1 MIFRKPDQATDSQL
15 TDNTL
20 ITRKNNYLLNNI
32 VQRDARKLGLK
43 HNIVNIFSLSLLLSS
58 ATLAFIPQVDSITFV
73 VIFAIS
79 LLFFS
84 QYKLRA
90 MVSAAEDN
98 GDSLTHSRS
107 SQKFLVIKSIQLQLV
122 HRLKTHKEKL

>member
-1 MIFRKPDQATDSQL
+1 MIFRKPYQATGSQL

-20 ITRKNNYLLNNI
+20 ITRKNNYLLDNI

-58 ATLAFIPQVDSITFV
+58 ATLAFIPQVDSIIFV
-73 VIFAIS
+73 LIFVIS

-90 MVSAAEDN
+90 MVSSAEGN
-98 GDSLTHSRS
+98 GVSLTHNRS

-122 HRLKTHKEKL
+122 HQLKTHKEKL

>member
-1 MIFRKPDQATDSQL
+1 MIFRKPDQAVDSQR

-20 ITRKNNYLLNNI
+20 ITRKNEYLLNKI

-43 HNIVNIFSLSLLLSS
+43 HNIVNIISLSLLFSS
-58 ATLAFIPQVDSITFV
+58 VTLAFIPQVDVITFV
-73 VIFAIS
+73 VIFVIS

-90 MVSAAEDN
+90 MISAAKEN
-98 GDSLTHSRS
+98 GVSLTHNRS
-107 SQKFLVIKSIQLQLV
+107 SQKFLVMKSIQLQLV